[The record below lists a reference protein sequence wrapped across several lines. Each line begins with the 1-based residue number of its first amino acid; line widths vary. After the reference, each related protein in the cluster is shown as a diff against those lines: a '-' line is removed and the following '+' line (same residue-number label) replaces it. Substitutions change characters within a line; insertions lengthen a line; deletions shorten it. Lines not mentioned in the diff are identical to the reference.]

1 MTPKRIRDALIS
13 AFSVLTLPER
23 RRFLEHLRRRTDPL
37 CGKRQNAESH
47 FVCLRGRWALTRR
60 HGVQSARPE
69 EEHSQPVW
77 AVREVEDDV
86 LADAVRL
93 RPPVQARAGRGHRE
107 RCPLR
112 NEACLLR

>member
-47 FVCLRGRWALTRR
+47 LYA
-60 HGVQSARPE
+60 SA
-69 EEHSQPVW
+69 
-77 AVREVEDDV
+77 DGG
-86 LADAVRL
+86 L
-93 RPPVQARAGRGHRE
+93 
-107 RCPLR
+107 
-112 NEACLLR
+112 